1 MSNPTLW
8 HYFGS
13 TSQPVRW
20 AVNMFTQVFG
30 WPLCLQC
37 WQPLLHG
44 ISFILISRLHFTA
57 MLPFLASVIR
67 PPFLQAHN
75 SNSSNILEQTQA
87 FIRLVCQHKQQ
98 QLILQQQQQQHQW
111 TQNALKRRL
120 EMEEHHSPTP
130 PKRTAAMT
138 GGREE
143 TASQNECANWT
154 VEEVCQF
161 VASVE
166 LCKPYVEVRTIL
178 RLAHVDKMLFNLL
191 YAPYLH
197 LIFNQIY
204 HCTI

>member
-1 MSNPTLW
+1 
-8 HYFGS
+8 
-13 TSQPVRW
+13 
-20 AVNMFTQVFG
+20 
-30 WPLCLQC
+30 
-37 WQPLLHG
+37 
-44 ISFILISRLHFTA
+44 

-166 LCKPYVEVRTIL
+166 LCKPYVEVRAIL
-178 RLAHVDKMLFNLL
+178 RLRLMLTKCCSTCYMPPTYILFSIKFTIVQFNNLNNLQSFYFLL
-191 YAPYLH
+191 GVFISTFL
-197 LIFNQIY
+197 
-204 HCTI
+204 